1 MRIVLPDN
9 CPPDAKEVAL
19 ARVAAL
25 VSWEKVPIVAGNLS
39 LSMPHQVFFVRTQRI
54 RADIPLR
61 DAVDAGGW
69 RFLVRKGDD
78 VKAAVQVWEDGATW
92 RVSSVKT
99 GSWATRTE
107 DALNVAYGAN
117 SDLRDVPAKPTYL
130 WCRATWTAAL
140 WFRAEHPDYD
150 RVVPLPY
157 VRKPFLPLKA
167 YSAQEFMDL
176 TLGKVPAEPSF
187 FPPYPSPRPI

>member
-1 MRIVLPDN
+1 MKIIFPDD
-9 CPPDAKEVAL
+9 CPEDAREVAL

-25 VSWEKVPIVAGNLS
+25 VSWEKVPIKAGNLS
-39 LSMPHQVFFVRTQRI
+39 LSMPHQVFFVRTRRI

-78 VKAAVQVWEDGATW
+78 VRAAVQVWEDGATW

-99 GSWATRTE
+99 GSWATRTK
-107 DALNVAYGAN
+107 DALEVAYGGAIKTP
-117 SDLRDVPAKPTYL
+117 DVPARPSYL

-140 WFRAEHPDYD
+140 WFRAVDPDDD

-167 YSAQEFMDL
+167 YSAREFMDV

-187 FPPYPSPRPI
+187 FPPYPSPYSL